1 MLEVLRGKYKQHL
14 NMCSGMALEN
24 PGDTNDLMD
33 LAGKGGV
40 ERNEEYKEEVPVKVT
55 LWKNGFQIEEGE
67 FRDYEEPKNKAF
79 MEEMKSSKV
88 PKEIMEKYKRPDGK
102 PILIAFGLEDKRA
115 QTFELPPPPKYTSFS
130 GAGVSMGGGAQQ

>member
-1 MLEVLRGKYKQHL
+1 MLVVLRGKSYKHL
-14 NMCSGMALEN
+14 NLFSGMALEN

-40 ERNEEYKEEVPVKVT
+40 ERQAGDKEEVPVKVT

-67 FRDYEEPKNKAF
+67 FRDYEKPENKAF

-88 PKEIMEKYKRPDGK
+88 PKEIMDKYKRPDGK
-102 PILIAFGLEDKRA
+102 PILIAFGLEDKR
-115 QTFELPPPPKYTSFS
+115 S
-130 GAGVSMGGGAQQ
+130 